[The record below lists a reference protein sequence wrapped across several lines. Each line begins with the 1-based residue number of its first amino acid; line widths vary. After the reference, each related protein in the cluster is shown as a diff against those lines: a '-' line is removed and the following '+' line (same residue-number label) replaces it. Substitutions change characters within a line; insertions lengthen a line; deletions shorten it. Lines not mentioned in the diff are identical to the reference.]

1 MSDLGKVMLTDGGT
15 WDSAAEYEPLTMVRH
30 NNASYCSTQNST
42 GQEPSE
48 TSDYWQLMAKDGTDG
63 KDGVDG
69 KDGKD
74 VAVDSELSDTSENP
88 VQNKVV
94 KAAIDAKGAP
104 VLIQETTPSDTSAL
118 WVW

>member
-1 MSDLGKVMLTDGGT
+1 MSDLGKVMITDGGT
-15 WDSAAEYEPLTMVRH
+15 WNSATAYEPLTMVRH
-30 NNASYCSTQNST
+30 NNASYCSTQDST

-48 TSDYWQLMAKDGTDG
+48 TSDYWQLIAKDGTDG
-63 KDGVDG
+63 KDGTNG

-74 VAVDSELSDTSENP
+74 ATVDAALSDTSENA

-94 KAAIDAKGAP
+94 KAAIDALGNP
-104 VLIQETTPSDTSAL
+104 VHIQSATPSDTTSL